1 MKKKE
6 FKGLD
11 LISYDVDMNVHDLTK
26 IANRILESKGGNTAF
41 KKSNPSI
48 LGQIDTSD
56 VVDQEMYNEIMKQNR
71 SLQVSNTS
79 MMETSLSQQTRTMLP
94 LFKAHSRS
102 SDKKGQQVE
111 SLLSDNVVAK
121 IPINKHFKES
131 NFVDQPPEVLEK
143 CLRDEYAA
151 RYLEKLNISV
161 TQKNLKI
168 VNNILP
174 ITHCVAH
181 KHRTPNNE
189 LYLSFTPQPHLVAGK
204 CGTNASMSLSGL
216 TPTRVADKAEF
227 EYRVMEIMDKEMSNL
242 NFQAIANGEPN
253 KTSLVEEKGSL
264 QLKPEESNHPKTGL
278 VNKEGK
284 LTVPK
289 FEEYK
294 KYIYP
299 YNLIREKFML
309 DGEKEEMEQSIYE
322 RHQYN
327 TMMIERSRMA
337 RMQSF
342 LIKDSNRSL
351 SRSNLRMKDT
361 FEETGR
367 SKSVLGK
374 NNTNQVLDFHFNEQ
388 FKFDEK
394 ELEKTPH
401 LSSFEIVEL
410 QNSFFEEFPFQRW
423 NWISEKQKRS
433 IAKDI
438 TDIKL
443 TTFIKVFIEFC
454 YWTFLQEFSKEV
466 VDRYDLEK
474 RFLSAYEDLIED
486 FKKFRGSKI
495 KVTTNHPII
504 LLCIRVTTESTL
516 RICYQTFC
524 KTKYFLTLCY
534 KMSSLVS
541 FLFDPDSDVLSKLP
555 PIESNAKERKIIE
568 KLSRITRKD
577 ELVSTKRK
585 ANSVSPVMTSVLLSS
600 PLRDKNLEFSDNL
613 SKRII
618 KSVVS
623 VLSEDLRA
631 KLMNIYMKKS
641 K

>member
-1 MKKKE
+1 MLQRPESKMKKKE

-11 LISYDVDMNVHDLTK
+11 LISYDVDMNVNDLTK
-26 IANRILESKGGNTAF
+26 IANRILESKGGNTLL
-41 KKSNPSI
+41 KKSSPSI

-56 VVDQEMYNEIMKQNR
+56 VVDQDMYNEIMKQNR
-71 SLQVSNTS
+71 SLQVSKNVS
-79 MMETSLSQQTRTMLP
+79 ETNLSQQTRTMLP
-94 LFKAHSRS
+94 LFKANTRT

-111 SLLSDNVVAK
+111 SLLRDNVVAK
-121 IPINKHFKES
+121 IPINKQFKES
-131 NFVDQPPEVLEK
+131 NFVEQPPEVLEK
-143 CLRDEYAA
+143 CLREEYAA

-174 ITHCVAH
+174 ISQCVAH

-189 LYLSFTPQPHLVAGK
+189 LYLSFTPQPHLIARK
-204 CGTNASMSLSGL
+204 SGTTSSFNGL
-216 TPTRVADKAEF
+216 TPTRMADKTEF

-242 NFQAIANGEPN
+242 NFQSITNNEPKKN
-253 KTSLVEEKGSL
+253 IESLPVKSEENT
-264 QLKPEESNHPKTGL
+264 QPKSGL

-309 DGEKEEMEQSIYE
+309 DGEKEEMEQSIFE

-327 TMMIERSRMA
+327 TMMIEKSRMA

-342 LIKDSNRSL
+342 LIKDSRRPL
-351 SRSNLRMKDT
+351 SRPNERTKDLV
-361 FEETGR
+361 EDKGR
-367 SKSVLGK
+367 SRSVLGNP
-374 NNTNQVLDFHFNEQ
+374 NNSQVLDDFHFNEQ

-410 QNSFFEEFPFQRW
+410 QNSFFEEFPFHRW
-423 NWISEKQKRS
+423 NWISENQKRS

-443 TTFIKVFIEFC
+443 K
-454 YWTFLQEFSKEV
+454 K
-466 VDRYDLEK
+466 VDR

-486 FKKFRGSKI
+486 FKKFRSSKM

-524 KTKYFLTLCY
+524 KTKYFSTLCY

-541 FLFDPDSDVLSKLP
+541 YLFDPDSDVLSKLP
-555 PIESNAKERKIIE
+555 PIESNIKERKIIE
-568 KLSRITRKD
+568 KLSRISRKD

-585 ANSVSPVMTSVLLSS
+585 ANSVSPVMTNVLLTS

-623 VLSEDLRA
+623 VLSEDLRM